1 MSDDSGKLLVA
12 VIDPSESYR
21 RQVSQSLLASYRVV
35 AFESGDEALMRL
47 AGAPPN
53 ILLVDNWTPPEGGGQ
68 LIRELRKGNLMPGV
82 PIIYTDVADPP
93 AVRSAALECGADA
106 YLTKPYRR
114 SVLIQTISTHINRS
128 VERRWESLPK
138 LQRESLVC
146 TLSAFNHIGEL
157 IKRDETIAF
166 TSVVEACTPLVEA
179 VGQRQFK
186 EILRE
191 VRNHDDYS
199 YAHSVGTA
207 TLLLLFGYTI
217 GLQEPDLSLLG
228 SGGLLL
234 DVGKMM
240 IPSEL
245 LNKTGDLT
253 MDELDLIKSHVQ
265 LSIEYLEKSPDIPKN
280 ILTIAGEHHERLD
293 GSGYPKGL
301 KKGQLNELA
310 RMAAIVDVFAAMTER
325 RAYRPSMSAEAALKI
340 MTEDRAPQF
349 DQKLLAL
356 FREMLLDT
364 AT

>member
-1 MSDDSGKLLVA
+1 VSEESGKLLVA

-21 RQVSQSLLASYRVV
+21 RQVSQSLVASYRVV
-35 AFESGDEALMRL
+35 AFGDGDQAL
-47 AGAPPN
+47 AHFAEQPPN
-53 ILLVDNWTPPEGGGQ
+53 ILLVDNWTPPSGGAEMV
-68 LIRELRKGNLMPGV
+68 RNLRKDHQLAGV
-82 PIIYTDVADPP
+82 PIILTDVAAEPQLSLL
-93 AVRSAALECGADA
+93 AVQCGADFH
-106 YLTKPYRR
+106 LTKPYRR
-114 SVLIQTISTHINRS
+114 RLLIQTISEHINRA

-138 LQRESLVC
+138 LQQDSLTG
-146 TLSAFNHIGEL
+146 TLSAFTEVGKL
-157 IKRDETIAF
+157 IKSDQPLAF
-166 TSVVEACTPLVEA
+166 TNVVQACTPLVEA
-179 VGQRQFK
+179 VGNRQFK

-245 LNKTGDLT
+245 LNKTGNLT
-253 MDELDLIKSHVQ
+253 LEELDLIKSHVE
-265 LSIEYLEKSPDIPKN
+265 LSIAYLEKSPDIPKN

-310 RMAAIVDVFAAMTER
+310 RMAAIVDVFCAMTER
-325 RAYRPSMSAEAALKI
+325 RAYRPSMSAERALAI
-340 MTEDRAPQF
+340 MTEERAAQF
-349 DQKLLAL
+349 DQKLLGL
-356 FREMLLDT
+356 FREMLLDSVE
-364 AT
+364 